1 MPTLYV
7 EGNTKIPTTS
17 HNENQKVQVIE
28 KDLHEPQWW
37 EGNVL
42 TTAPPLFPWIE
53 GLTSNRL

>member
-28 KDLHEPQWW
+28 KDLRGSKLVTNLEIILK
-37 EGNVL
+37 ND
-42 TTAPPLFPWIE
+42 
-53 GLTSNRL
+53 